1 MPARRSTRAH
11 RSQGRPRDRLVDVA
25 IAGSVL
31 ALLREV
37 GYNELTIEAVAQRA
51 GVGHTSIYRRWPS
64 KAHMVHEVVFPDQ
77 PPRELDS
84 DLCFDDVVR
93 AFAMGVVE
101 AMGRPEA
108 RAALPGLMAEAQA
121 DPVLLRRLANRFE
134 PVARSELRRAADLAI
149 ARGELRSDAAID
161 RIYDAILG
169 TAFAMPY
176 LGRRIPR
183 RRMVDSLV
191 DILLNGVRGPGAG
204 QSSPG

>member
-1 MPARRSTRAH
+1 M
-11 RSQGRPRDRLVDVA
+11 
-25 IAGSVL
+25 L

-77 PPRELDS
+77 PPRELDA

-93 AFAMGVVE
+93 AFAMGVVD
-101 AMGRPEA
+101 AMSRPEA
-108 RAALPGLMAEAQA
+108 RAALPSLMAEAQA
-121 DPVLLRRLANRFE
+121 DPELLRRLVSRFE
-134 PVARSELRRAADLAI
+134 PVARSELRRAADLAV

-169 TAFAMPY
+169 AAFALPY
-176 LGRRIPR
+176 LGRR
-183 RRMVDSLV
+183 
-191 DILLNGVRGPGAG
+191 
-204 QSSPG
+204 

>member
-1 MPARRSTRAH
+1 MPARTSTRAH